1 MMKSYDYDAGN
12 IKGCKFGANGPY
24 AAVGFYLE
32 NKKILELRLSLAAGL
47 DDRCGLKG
55 IDVHQWI
62 WDIGNSRMIDIED
75 VEGEQNRIIEAK
87 DVEDGNLNK
96 KITDLKEF
104 LV

>member
-1 MMKSYDYDAGN
+1 MIQSYDYVSGN
-12 IKGCKFGANGPY
+12 VKGRRFDANGPY

-32 NKKILELRLSLAAGL
+32 NEKILELRLSLAAGL
-47 DDRCGLKG
+47 DERCGLKG

-62 WDIGNSRMIDIED
+62 WDIGNSRMTDIED
-75 VEGEQNRIIEAK
+75 VESEQNRIIEAK